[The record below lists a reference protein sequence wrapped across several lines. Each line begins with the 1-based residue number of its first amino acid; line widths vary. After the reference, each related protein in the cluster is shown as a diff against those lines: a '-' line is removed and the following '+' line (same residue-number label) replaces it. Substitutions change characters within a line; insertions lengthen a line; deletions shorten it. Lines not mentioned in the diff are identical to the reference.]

1 MKCGRWKKWEKKL
14 INRILFWEFRSWL
27 MIKQYIS
34 KNHLIHIFIRS
45 WYYIG
50 YNFCQAHPQLSSA
63 NMSEA
68 LILFSPDPHPPK
80 KVPKLE
86 SKAKYAYHAFVRWVW
101 NKRQPH
107 RKRTSQ
113 EDDLA
118 GRRPNRK
125 TTLQEDN
132 LTGRQPHRKTTSQ
145 DNLTGRKPKKLQNG
159 RLWWKWRVYNYN
171 YE

>member
-50 YNFCQAHPQLSSA
+50 YNVCQAHPQLSSA

-68 LILFSPDPHPPK
+68 LILFSPDPNLPE

-101 NKRQPH
+101 NGRQPH
-107 RKRTSQ
+107 RKMTSEENLAGRWPNMKMTSQ
-113 EDDLA
+113 EDNLTE
-118 GRRPNRK
+118 RQHQRMIISH
-125 TTLQEDN
+125 EDN
-132 LTGRQPHRKTTSQ
+132 LTGRQPDWKTS
-145 DNLTGRKPKKLQNG
+145 LQ
-159 RLWWKWRVYNYN
+159 
-171 YE
+171 ED

>member
-1 MKCGRWKKWEKKL
+1 
-14 INRILFWEFRSWL
+14 

-68 LILFSPDPHPPK
+68 LILFSPDPHPPPPPE

-86 SKAKYAYHAFVRWVW
+86 SKAKYAYHAFVRWV
-101 NKRQPH
+101 
-107 RKRTSQ
+107 
-113 EDDLA
+113 
-118 GRRPNRK
+118 
-125 TTLQEDN
+125 
-132 LTGRQPHRKTTSQ
+132 
-145 DNLTGRKPKKLQNG
+145 
-159 RLWWKWRVYNYN
+159 
-171 YE
+171 